1 MESRFPSHGSD
12 ASATVAAP
20 ARALASAARLHGVD
34 ALRGVAAVLVM
45 LFHYTTRYQEKF
57 GHVEPPS
64 FDVPWGHLGV
74 NLFFMI
80 SGFVIFMT
88 LERTTRPSD
97 FLVSRFSR
105 LYPAYWVAALLAF
118 AIGRAVPELGAHVT
132 DTQAAANG
140 LMFHNLL
147 GVPNIDGVYW
157 TLEVELLFYWAMFL
171 LWLTVGFASSRR
183 WLAVWLALSVLSA
196 LGNRFGLPTPY
207 IVSRVLILAY
217 FPYFALGILVYRY
230 FMQRQFTW
238 RADGGLGVAALA
250 AIALVDTPL
259 RMVWACAFL
268 ALFALVAFRWAS
280 NAAVRAL
287 AQLGAVSYPLYLVH
301 ETMGWALIRN
311 LEARGI
317 GTDAA
322 IAAAIAAALAMATL
336 LHVAVEAPAM
346 KWLRAAWKRR
356 TLHRVDTDSAA
367 ALHRRAWAVGTLL
380 IGAAVLVGNRL
391 ALVH

>member
-1 MESRFPSHGSD
+1 MAWHFPSHGFD
-12 ASATVAAP
+12 AGAPVAAP
-20 ARALASAARLHGVD
+20 ARAVGDAARLHGVD

-57 GHVEPPS
+57 GHLEPPS
-64 FDVPWGHLGV
+64 FGVPWGHLGV

-88 LERTTRPSD
+88 LERTTRPAD

-105 LYPAYWVAALLAF
+105 LYPAYWAAALLAF

-132 DTQAAANG
+132 DRQALANG

-196 LGNRFGLPTPY
+196 LGSRLGLPMPY
-207 IVSRVLILAY
+207 IVTRVLILTY
-217 FPYFALGILVYRY
+217 LPYFALGILVYRH

-238 RADGGLGVAALA
+238 RADGVLGAAALA

-259 RMVWACAFL
+259 RAVWACAFL
-268 ALFALVAFRWAS
+268 ALFVLVAFRWAS
-280 NAAVRAL
+280 SPAVRAL
-287 AQLGAVSYPLYLVH
+287 AQLGAISYPLYLVH

-322 IAAAIAAALAMATL
+322 IAAAIAAALALATL
-336 LHVAVEAPAM
+336 LHVAIEAPAM
-346 KWLRAAWKRR
+346 KWLRAAWKRH
-356 TLHRVDTDSAA
+356 TLRQGSAATAA
-367 ALHRRAWAVGTLL
+367 ALHRRAWAAGTLL
-380 IGAAVLVGNRL
+380 VGAALLVGNRL